1 MQESTAKS
9 LEQRIKDAE
18 VELKKKQ
25 ETYNKLY
32 SNFLS
37 LKKKS
42 EKDPSYGMSGQVDIF
57 GNVSGSDNLFAGN
70 EGEINSGIR
79 QVVLKAE
86 LQAEDAARE
95 LNEAQKKLFQFL
107 LVRLREEFQD
117 RCYL

>member
-42 EKDPSYGMSGQVDIF
+42 EKDPSYGMAGQVDIF
-57 GNVSGSDNLFAGN
+57 GNVSESDNLFAGN
-70 EGEINSGIR
+70 ESEISSGIR
-79 QVVLKAE
+79 QVVLNAK
-86 LQAEDAARE
+86 LQADNTARE
-95 LNEAQKKLFQFL
+95 LNAA
-107 LVRLREEFQD
+107 
-117 RCYL
+117 